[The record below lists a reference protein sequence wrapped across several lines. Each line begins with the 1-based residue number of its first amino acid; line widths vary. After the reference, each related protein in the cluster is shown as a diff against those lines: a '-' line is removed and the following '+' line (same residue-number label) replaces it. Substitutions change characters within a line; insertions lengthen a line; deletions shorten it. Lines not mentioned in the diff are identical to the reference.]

1 MGEREGIVDRAK
13 SQGRQQGLAFE
24 KRRNTSLQFQK
35 MENVLRWTAGNSKAF
50 EVMSLV
56 WVQRWVYGDGV
67 SRPLKAF
74 LPKWRISMHFLLFL
88 SGGLGIINLSVL
100 PGNPQPQAGSRCLGA
115 VIFRLKLN
123 QVCPDQKLLTIPFS
137 LSLFTVLR
145 LLDLEL
151 NGLSPPVLL
160 FPMSSRQRS

>member
-1 MGEREGIVDRAK
+1 
-13 SQGRQQGLAFE
+13 
-24 KRRNTSLQFQK
+24 
-35 MENVLRWTAGNSKAF
+35 
-50 EVMSLV
+50 MS
-56 WVQRWVYGDGV
+56 R
-67 SRPLKAF
+67 SLKAF

-137 LSLFTVLR
+137 LCLFTFLR

-151 NGLSPPVLL
+151 NGLSTPSAAFSYELKVEILTRDAWQGDIKPVI
-160 FPMSSRQRS
+160 SSGLYGVLGSQCE